1 MYRQLKIEMS
11 MSQKKDAT
19 PHLIPEN
26 MTLTYI
32 KNKNGHFVCPECN
45 VVKARQ
51 NSMHYHMKKHMEE
64 LNHVCKV
71 CKKGFLQKQTLD
83 LHIRSKH
90 PELDTNPEEN
100 KKFTCPF
107 DGCEFRAL
115 TKGNC
120 VIHCLRVHFQEE
132 MKLFMRVNQE
142 NKNISC
148 TNCNTDFQSSCS
160 FYYHCKNCIDMDT
173 DEKFQKLQEISQ

>member
-1 MYRQLKIEMS
+1 MS
-11 MSQKKDAT
+11 IARKKDAT
-19 PHLIPEN
+19 PQLIPEP

-32 KNKNGHFVCPECN
+32 KNENGHFVCPECN
-45 VVKARQ
+45 VVKTRQ

-90 PELDTNPEEN
+90 PELDTNPEES
-100 KKFTCPF
+100 KKFSCPF

-132 MKLFMRVNQE
+132 MKLLMKVNQE
-142 NKNISC
+142 KKSISC
-148 TNCNTDFQSSCS
+148 TKCSTEFQSSCS
-160 FYYHCKNCIDMDT
+160 FYYHCKNCIETEKDV
-173 DEKFQKLQEISQ
+173 KFQKLQEIGQ